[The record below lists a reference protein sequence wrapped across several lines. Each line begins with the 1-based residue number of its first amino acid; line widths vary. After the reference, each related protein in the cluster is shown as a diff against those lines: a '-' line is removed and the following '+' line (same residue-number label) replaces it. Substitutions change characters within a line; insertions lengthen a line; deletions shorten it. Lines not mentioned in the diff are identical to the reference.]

1 MTWEWLWLGKADN
14 ITEKNFD
21 QAVPNADI
29 KELLIQ
35 AISSNTVGTISDSGA
50 TDKAMLKLMDRW
62 GINVDEKRKLY
73 YDEKNIVRFP
83 FDSKRKRMSTV
94 IDVKELSYPKRL
106 HTKGASEIILQT
118 CSHYLDQNGQK
129 VAITD

>member
-1 MTWEWLWLGKADN
+1 MTWEWLWLEKADN

-21 QAVPNADI
+21 EAVKNADI

-35 AISSNTVGTISDSGA
+35 AISSNTVGTIKDSGA

-62 GINVDEKRKLY
+62 GINVEEKRKLY

-106 HTKGASEIILQT
+106 HTKGASEIIL
-118 CSHYLDQNGQK
+118 
-129 VAITD
+129 